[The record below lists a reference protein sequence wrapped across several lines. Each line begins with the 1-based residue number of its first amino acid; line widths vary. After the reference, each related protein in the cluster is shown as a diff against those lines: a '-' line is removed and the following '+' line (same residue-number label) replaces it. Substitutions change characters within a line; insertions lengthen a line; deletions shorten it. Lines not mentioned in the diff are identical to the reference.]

1 MPIRPCDLTPLRHSI
16 LLALGVALAPGCGG
30 KGGDDDGTAGSTSEG
45 TTSAGSTSEG
55 TSEGST
61 SEGST
66 SEGSTTEETTG
77 LTPINCEGSEPIP
90 QAHVEPSAPSGFE
103 RCEDGTIHRVLPVDC
118 LAPATPSTCMD
129 SSGGGCQSDAD
140 CVAFPHGA
148 CHQDVS
154 FGGALEGGT
163 CSCVY
168 GCVSD
173 SDCGAGEICRCAGD
187 GLGWYTEC
195 VQGGC
200 VEDSECGEF
209 LCALSPDTCEP
220 GGFLTACHGP
230 TDECYGNDT
239 CGDQCVFQASPE
251 PKWVCNGAVCGRP
264 FLVDEAAR
272 VAPVIGGGTW
282 SKGQGPGPEMAGLG
296 AQARAAL
303 RDHWAKAAAM
313 EHASVASF
321 ARFVLDLLGLGA
333 PPELV
338 LAAQEALKDEV
349 EHARAC
355 FALASAYAGEA
366 LGPGPLAT
374 AGALSGVDRQT
385 VARAVLR
392 EACVGETL
400 AAIEAQAAAAAAK
413 DPAVRRVLQKI
424 AADEG
429 RHAALGWQALAWL
442 MAEMDP
448 AARAGLL
455 RELEAALA
463 ELTMAP
469 PAEAAPAAGGEAQ
482 ALAGHGL
489 MSEAA
494 RAAALRI
501 GAATVLAPAAAA
513 LARRGL
519 QAA

>member
-1 MPIRPCDLTPLRHSI
+1 MPICFSDLAPLRHSI
-16 LLALGVALAPGCGG
+16 LLALGVALAPGCEG

-45 TTSAGSTSEG
+45 STS
-55 TSEGST
+55 GST

-66 SEGSTTEETTG
+66 SAETTG
-77 LTPINCEGSEPIP
+77 LTPMGCEGSEPIP
-90 QAHVEPSAPSGFE
+90 QAHVDPPAPSGFE
-103 RCEDGTIHRVLPVDC
+103 ICADGTIHRVLPKDC

-140 CVAFPHGA
+140 CVEFPHGA
-148 CHQDVS
+148 CHQDVA

-200 VEDSECGEF
+200 VADSDCGGY

-230 TDECYGNDT
+230 SDDCYGDDEC
-239 CGDQCVFQASPE
+239 GDKCVFESSPE
-251 PKWVCNGAVCGRP
+251 PKWTCNGAVCGRP

-272 VAPVIGGGTW
+272 VAPVIRGSTW
-282 SKGQGPGPEMAGLG
+282 SKGQGPGPEVARLD
-296 AQARAAL
+296 ATERAAL
-303 RDHWAKAAAM
+303 REHWAAAAAM

-321 ARFVLDLLGLGA
+321 ARFVLDLLGLAA

-349 EHARAC
+349 EHAQIC

-366 LGPGPLAT
+366 LGPGPLAL
-374 AGALSGVDRQT
+374 AGALSGASDHAA
-385 VARAVLR
+385 VALAVLR
-392 EACVGETL
+392 EACVGESL
-400 AAIEAQAAAAAAK
+400 AAIEAQAAAAGAS
-413 DPAVRRVLQKI
+413 DPAVRRALLKI

-429 RHAALGWQALAWL
+429 RHAALGWRTLAWL
-442 MAEMDP
+442 METMDA
-448 AARAGLL
+448 AARAGLIQ
-455 RELEAALA
+455 ELDEALAALERGLAA
-463 ELTMAP
+463 ELAT
-469 PAEAAPAAGGEAQ
+469 AACEDG

-489 MSEAA
+489 MSAAA
-494 RAAALRI
+494 RAAALQI
-501 GAATVLAPAAAA
+501 GVKAVLAPAAAA
-513 LARRGL
+513 LVERGRR
-519 QAA
+519 AA